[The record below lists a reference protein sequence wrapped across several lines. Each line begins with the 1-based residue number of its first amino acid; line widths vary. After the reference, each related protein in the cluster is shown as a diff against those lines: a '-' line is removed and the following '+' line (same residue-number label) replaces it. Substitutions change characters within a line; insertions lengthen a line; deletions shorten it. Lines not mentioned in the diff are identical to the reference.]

1 VKQPSLDELR
11 MTIGHAFNNIE
22 LLKQALT
29 HSSYAN
35 ESGVSGDYERLE
47 FLGDAVL
54 ELVVSHMLVDRYPDR
69 QEGEL
74 SRMRA
79 SAVNKRTL
87 AAIARRL
94 GIGEHIRMSFGEEK
108 TGGREKDTLLADVFE
123 ALVGAIY
130 LDAGLGAAAA
140 FIERYFDMLFA
151 GISKNLLFVDYKTRL
166 QEIAQARFQ
175 ATPIYRTVST
185 SGPDHQKTFVIE
197 VMLNKKVYGR
207 GEGRSK
213 KEAEQ
218 NAAQQAHEA
227 LTVKKE

>member
-1 VKQPSLDELR
+1 MKQPSLDELR